1 MIDMDGLDYI
11 IVLKFAVRW
20 WTRSFLLLSTGRH
33 KYAAR

>member
-20 WTRSFLLLSTGRH
+20 WTRSFLLLSPP
-33 KYAAR
+33 YMLYLVN